1 LKLLHMSYYYVVA
14 LIENFNQIKSW
25 MQWHIPKMIHHIK
38 KNVGCIDFLKEMYDN
53 NKTMLY
59 QELTVFELIKNIC

>member
-1 LKLLHMSYYYVVA
+1 MQGF
-14 LIENFNQIKSW
+14 IPQI
-25 MQWHIPKMIHHIK
+25 MHHIK

-59 QELTVFELIKNIC
+59 NEPIVFQLI

>member
-1 LKLLHMSYYYVVA
+1 M
-14 LIENFNQIKSW
+14 
-25 MQWHIPKMIHHIK
+25 WHIPKMIHHIQ

-59 QELTVFELIKNIC
+59 Q

>member
-1 LKLLHMSYYYVVA
+1 
-14 LIENFNQIKSW
+14 
-25 MQWHIPKMIHHIK
+25 MQWHIPKMIHHIQ

-59 QELTVFELIKNIC
+59 QELTVFELIKNICEHIEN

>member
-1 LKLLHMSYYYVVA
+1 MSYYYIVS

-25 MQWHIPKMIHHIK
+25 MQWHIPKMIHHIQ